1 MLKAL
6 GVIFSNLHD
15 SDVPELTAKR
25 TMASIPFGCRYRLI
39 DFPLSNMV
47 NAGIS
52 KIGVVVHD
60 NYRSLVDHIGTGKDW
75 DLARRSGGIKLLPPF
90 ITAFGNARAGKLYR
104 TRLEAI
110 VGISEFISRC
120 TEDVVVF
127 SDCDTVCNMDLR
139 EVIKSHE
146 QKNADVTLVTAKVS
160 TYTSSMPYAD
170 YLVRSD
176 EEGRITDITRYT
188 GGNTE
193 AHISANIMVIN
204 RLYLMSVINQ
214 AISRGYTELYGDILS
229 SDVNRKRMFSYNY
242 TGYMLRV
249 SSLSEYYSA
258 SMRLLSREA
267 REGLINVQERPIY
280 TKVRNSAPT
289 LYKEGASVKNSYIA
303 DGCEIEGRV
312 ENSIIFRGVK
322 ISRGAV
328 VKDSIIL
335 QNTFVGE
342 NSVVSCVIADK
353 DVTLKNGRSLSG
365 HESTPFYI
373 SKGAIV

>member
-1 MLKAL
+1 
-6 GVIFSNLHD
+6 
-15 SDVPELTAKR
+15 
-25 TMASIPFGCRYRLI
+25 
-39 DFPLSNMV
+39 MV

-90 ITAFGNARAGKLYR
+90 ITAFGNAGASKLYR

-110 VGISEFISRC
+110 VGIGEFISRC
-120 TEDVVVF
+120 NEDVVVF
-127 SDCDTVCNMDLR
+127 SDCDTVCNMDMRRLL
-139 EVIKSHE
+139 KFHE
-146 QKNADVTLVTAKVS
+146 QNNADVTIVTVKAS
-160 TYTSSMPYAD
+160 LHTSSLAYAD
-170 YLVRSD
+170 YLVESD
-176 EEGRITDITRYT
+176 AKGRITDIIRYT
-188 GGNTE
+188 YADARAE
-193 AHISANIMVIN
+193 ISANIMVIN
-204 RLYLMSVINQ
+204 RVYLMSIINQ

-229 SDVNRKRMFSYNY
+229 SDVDTRRMFAYNHK
-242 TGYMLRV
+242 GCMMRI
-249 SSLSEYYSA
+249 SSLSDYYSA
-258 SMRLLSREA
+258 SMRLLSSEVRA
-267 REGLINVQERPIY
+267 DLIEKSERPIY

-322 ISRGAV
+322 ISKGAL

-335 QNTFVGE
+335 QNTFIGE
-342 NSVVSCVIADK
+342 NSTVNSVIADK
-353 DVTLKNGRSLSG
+353 DVTVKSARSLSG
-365 HESTPFYI
+365 HVSTPFYI